1 MKIFDIFRRLKPKK
15 EPKKMLESVRTGL
28 PQDLERFRVR
38 KGPLP
43 EPEPISPSPY
53 QAPVQEAQLPPRP
66 GLPAVGPAPKGEKI
80 VLEKEDMIL
89 QKLETIDARLRLI
102 EEKIK

>member
-1 MKIFDIFRRLKPKK
+1 MKLFDIFRKLKPKK
-15 EPKKMLESVRTGL
+15 EPKKMLEASRTGL
-28 PQDLERFRVR
+28 PTDLERFRIR

-43 EPEPISPSPY
+43 EPEPMSPY
-53 QAPVQEAQLPPRP
+53 QSPIQEPAQLPPRP
-66 GLPAVGPAPKGEKI
+66 GLPEVGPAPKEEKI

-102 EEKIK
+102 EEKLK